1 MMIGI
6 NMVHVPYR
14 GGGPAL
20 TDLLGGQV
28 HVMFPGTTASIEYI
42 SAGRLRPLAMTTTT
56 RSDALPNIPT
66 VSDFVPGYEASAWYG
81 IGAPRNTP
89 VEVIDKLNK
98 EINAGLADPKIKAR
112 LADLSNA
119 PLALSPA
126 DFGKLIAGETEK

>member
-66 VSDFVPGYEASAWYG
+66 LGEFVPGYEASLIDG
-81 IGAPRNTP
+81 VGAPKTP
-89 VEVIDKLNK
+89 
-98 EINAGLADPKIKAR
+98 PPR
-112 LADLSNA
+112 SSLSSTKQSTRA
-119 PLALSPA
+119 SP
-126 DFGKLIAGETEK
+126 IRR